1 MPQTTLSPE
10 NAGKPAPRW
19 FRKTKR
25 AVTVLA
31 DTAVIM
37 LLATGHAQNSIIMLW
52 CRVGI
57 SGVLTALE
65 TLLANGE
72 DYVFTIPQTP
82 KAPNENTPTQN

>member
-1 MPQTTLSPE
+1 MPQTTISPD
-10 NAGKPAPRW
+10 NVHKPAPRW
-19 FRKTKR
+19 FRKLKR
-25 AVTVLA
+25 AVTVLS

-37 LLATGHAQNSIIMLW
+37 LLATGHEQNSIIMLW

-72 DYVFTIPQTP
+72 DYVFTIP
-82 KAPNENTPTQN
+82 ENKEP

>member
-1 MPQTTLSPE
+1 MPNTSLSTTNLS
-10 NAGKPAPRW
+10 KPAPRW

-37 LLATGHAQNSIIMLW
+37 LLATGHQENSIIMLW

-57 SGVLTALE
+57 SGILTALE
-65 TLLANGE
+65 SFLANGE
-72 DYVFTIPQTP
+72 DYVFTVP
-82 KAPNENTPTQN
+82 ENKQP